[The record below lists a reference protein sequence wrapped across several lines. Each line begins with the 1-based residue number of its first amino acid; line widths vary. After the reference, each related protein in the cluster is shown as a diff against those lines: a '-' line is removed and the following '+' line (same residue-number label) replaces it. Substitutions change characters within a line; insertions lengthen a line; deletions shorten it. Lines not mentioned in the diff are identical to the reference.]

1 MIAQYTLHNIIGN
14 GGYSTVYKC
23 TDSIGIRYAC
33 KMMPKEKNKRER
45 VENEMTIMKSM
56 KNSPKIVK
64 FVDIGEDDNNY
75 YIIQEWCRGGS
86 VKDYIKSYTEYGE
99 NTVASIIRGTLR
111 GLHHLHENGII
122 HRDIKAG
129 NIYLGDTSD
138 DADVKLGDFGTSLY
152 IDEEIIEVD
161 SIIGTPW
168 FMAPENL
175 RSEYHRK
182 SDIWS
187 LGVLTYQLLTG
198 KLPFNDKNEPNSP
211 NLSAVWKSILMD
223 EPKLEGTRWENIDND
238 AKDFVS
244 LCLQKEYNKRPTAYE
259 CLHHPFLTKTD
270 CNDRFKGTS
279 LNCRPFEYTDKIDM
293 CAMTINDKC
302 YLP

>member
-23 TDSIGIRYAC
+23 TDSIGVRYAC
-33 KMMPKEKNKRER
+33 KMMPKEKNKRDR
-45 VENEMTIMKSM
+45 VENEMSIMKSM
-56 KNSPKIVK
+56 KNSPKIVR
-64 FVDIGEDDNNY
+64 FVDIGEDDENF

-86 VKDYIKSYTEYGE
+86 VKDYIESYTEYGE
-99 NTVASIIRGTLR
+99 NTVASIVRGVLR

-129 NIYLGDTSD
+129 NIYLGDKSD
-138 DADVKLGDFGTSLY
+138 DADVKIGDFGTSLY
-152 IDEEIIEVD
+152 INDDVIEVD
-161 SIIGTPW
+161 SVIGTPW

-175 RSEYHRK
+175 KSEYHRK

-187 LGVLTYQLLTG
+187 LGVLTYQLLSG
-198 KLPFNDKNEPNSP
+198 KLPFNDKKDPNNPS
-211 NLSAVWKSILMD
+211 LSAVWKSILYD
-223 EPKLEGTRWENIDND
+223 ELKMEGKRWVDIDID

-259 CLHHPFLTKTD
+259 CLQHPFLTKTD

-279 LNCRPFEYTDKIDM
+279 LKCRPFEYINNIDM
-293 CAMTINDKC
+293 RAVTLDV
-302 YLP
+302 YYDL